1 VRILA
6 DALSRASANPLTP
19 LDRSDQAPVNIKPFV
34 HIVLA
39 VVLAGACTSTRPR
52 PAATPVTGAGDGA
65 IHLLHF
71 NDVYEI
77 TPVEGGRSGGLA
89 RVAALRRALRD
100 SFPALI
106 TTLGGDFVSPSA
118 LGTARV
124 GGQRLNGRQMVD
136 VLNAVGLDVAVL
148 GNHEFDVARDA
159 FLARM
164 DEARFTVIA
173 ANVTDSIGR
182 PFAKVLPHAI
192 RRVRAGNRDV
202 RVAFLGVVIPSNQPS
217 WSRVTDPFEAARR
230 EATLLRDSA
239 DVLVALTHLSV
250 DDDARLLAENPQ
262 IDLVLGGHEH
272 ENYTLRRGGR
282 FAPVLKSDANAR
294 SVQIVSV
301 QPPTDGRRAEVASRL
316 VPIVQGMAE
325 DSAVAR
331 VVAQWVDSAYAGFE
345 RDGFRPRE
353 TVATTPI
360 ALDGREA
367 TVRTTRSA
375 LTDLIGAA
383 MRRDVPNVEITVFNS
398 GSIRIDDVIPAG
410 PITQYDIIRMLP
422 FGGKT
427 VEVRMK
433 GELLARVL
441 AAGDRNVGRGGYL
454 QRTGLDGSAGGGWQ
468 AAGAPLDPARTYR
481 VAISDYL
488 LTGAEVGVEFLKRD
502 TPGVEVVGERRD
514 IRQAVIDEM
523 RARWR

>member
-1 VRILA
+1 MNA
-6 DALSRASANPLTP
+6 
-19 LDRSDQAPVNIKPFV
+19 KPFV
-34 HIVLA
+34 HFVFAVLI
-39 VVLAGACTSTRPR
+39 AGGCTPTRPSTAVT
-52 PAATPVTGAGDGA
+52 PATGAPNAA
-65 IHLLHF
+65 IHILHF

-89 RVAALRRALRD
+89 RLAALRRALRD
-100 SFPALI
+100 SFPGLI

-124 GGQRLNGRQMVD
+124 GGQRLNGRQMVS
-136 VLNAVGLDVAVL
+136 VLNAVGLDIAVL
-148 GNHEFDVARDA
+148 GNHEFDVDRNA

-164 DEARFTVIA
+164 DEARFVIIA
-173 ANVTDSIGR
+173 ANVTDSTGR
-182 PFAKVLPHAI
+182 PFARVLPHAI
-192 RRVRAGNRDV
+192 RTIRAGNRDV

-217 WSRVTDPFEAARR
+217 WSRISDPFEAARR

-239 DVLVALTHLSV
+239 DVLIALTHLSV
-250 DDDARLLAENPQ
+250 DDDARLLTENPA

-294 SVQIVSV
+294 SVQIVELR
-301 QPPTDGRRAEVASRL
+301 PPANGRRAEVASRL

-331 VVAQWVDSAYAGFE
+331 VVAQWVDSAYAAFE

-353 TVATTPI
+353 LVATTPI

-375 LTDLIGAA
+375 LTELVGAA
-383 MRRDVPNVEITVFNS
+383 MRRDVPNVDATVFNS
-398 GSIRIDDVIPAG
+398 GAIRIDDVIPAG

-422 FGGKT
+422 FGGRT
-427 VEVRMK
+427 VEVRMR
-433 GELLARVL
+433 GELLGRVL

-454 QRTGLDGSAGGGWQ
+454 QRTGIEGSAAAGWRV
-468 AAGAPLDPARTYR
+468 AGAPLDPARMYR
-481 VAISDYL
+481 LAISDYL
-488 LTGAEVGVEFLKRD
+488 LIGAEVGIEFLERD

-523 RARWR
+523 RARWP